1 MFKKLLPF
9 FLLLFLS
16 FWAVFPLFHSG
27 FFPMHDDEQI
37 ARLFE
42 LNQTLSAGQFPPRWI
57 DGLGFGFG
65 YPFYNFYPPFVYY
78 FGEIFHLLGISL
90 INSTKIVMGLGFL
103 LSGLFSYLL
112 AKEFFGKSGGLVT
125 AVFYLY
131 APYHSLDL
139 YVRGAL
145 AEFYAFVFLP
155 AVLWSTFKL
164 IKERNRNWLVINSCF
179 LSLLLLSHNL
189 IALIF
194 LPFYFAFAGFLVLQ
208 KKDKKKIILSFLC
221 SFMLF
226 LGLSAYFWLPALLE
240 RQYTL
245 VDQILTGELASY
257 KLHFVY
263 LRQFIS
269 SPWGYG
275 GSIYGLNDGIS
286 FEVGKL
292 HLLLSFLGGIFGL
305 YLLWKKRENGLLFT
319 FFFFLF
325 SFSIFMAS
333 FYSQFIWDKLPP
345 LWYVQ
350 FPWRFLVF
358 TALFASLLAGG
369 LASYVSKIRQPFTKW
384 LMLAFL
390 IAFVVLL
397 NRDYFR
403 PARYLEVTDKDYTTK
418 EELNWRVSKMS
429 FEYVPKGIATVL
441 SDIQTTQVDIKREE
455 IPINS
460 FVSDGRLQVK
470 EKQILPHE
478 KKYEVFGE
486 GGKLTVNTYNFPGWE
501 VKIDGQKTKIDDN
514 NKFKLITVDV
524 SKGSH
529 LVEVVFNDTP
539 LRTLGNFASVISF
552 FSMIML
558 LFLPKHEKRS

>member
-65 YPFYNFYPPFVYY
+65 YPFFNFYPPFVYY

-90 INSTKIVMGLGFL
+90 IDSTKIVMGLGFL

-194 LPFYFAFAGFLVLQ
+194 LPFYFAFAGFLVLP

-292 HLLLSFLGGIFGL
+292 HLLLSFLGGVFGL
-305 YLLWKKRENGLLFT
+305 YLFLKKRKEWQVFMFYVLCFM
-319 FFFFLF
+319 F
-325 SFSIFMAS
+325 SLFMAS
-333 FYSQFIWDKLPP
+333 FYSQFIWDKLQP

-358 TALFASLLAGG
+358 TALFSSLLAGG

-514 NKFKLITVDV
+514 NKFKLITVAV
-524 SKGSH
+524 PKGSH

-552 FSMIML
+552 FSLIML